1 MDAEAARKAA
11 RETLARQQYEIEYA
25 KKTPLYLASRMVGT
39 DKRSGEVFSLAH
51 LRSPLAEGEIVM
63 QGNLISDQKS
73 WRWQRFVAEQA
84 LELPRTIIGKGRQI
98 GVTWTVLAVD
108 VEEAIL
114 KPGTASLIFRQNES
128 DAIDNVRRWFSLYQS
143 LPKHFT
149 EHIKVLKPDRSVQPG
164 ESGVELLF
172 PDGRISNIV
181 PMTSAQSSGHG
192 SSVRRI
198 IVDEAAYIE
207 LLSDI
212 RAAIEPAAEDYPI
225 TVISTAHG
233 RSNIE
238 TGEGNEFHRLWASAE
253 ESGYKA
259 IFLAYDVHPNR
270 DEEWYETHPSVRSL
284 KVRQRNEQYPRNE
297 HEAFKLTAG
306 TYFDEEI
313 LLAYAEKIAYPVKRL
328 KFRPE
333 TNQRGVWVEDT
344 NGPLRVLVMPRQG
357 ASYGIAADT
366 ASGHGRDSTAAY
378 VIDLATMELVAEYH
392 QKIDHDLFAR
402 DLHFLGRLYN
412 TAEILIEQGDGD
424 VVITALRDG
433 KSGRRPYPKLYRHTI
448 DRKSVV

>member
-1 MDAEAARKAA
+1 
-11 RETLARQQYEIEYA
+11 
-25 KKTPLYLASRMVGT
+25 
-39 DKRSGEVFSLAH
+39 
-51 LRSPLAEGEIVM
+51 
-63 QGNLISDQKS
+63 
-73 WRWQRFVAEQA
+73 
-84 LELPRTIIGKGRQI
+84 
-98 GVTWTVLAVD
+98 
-108 VEEAIL
+108 
-114 KPGTASLIFRQNES
+114 
-128 DAIDNVRRWFSLYQS
+128 
-143 LPKHFT
+143 
-149 EHIKVLKPDRSVQPG
+149 
-164 ESGVELLF
+164 
-172 PDGRISNIV
+172 
-181 PMTSAQSSGHG
+181 
-192 SSVRRI
+192 
-198 IVDEAAYIE
+198 
-207 LLSDI
+207 
-212 RAAIEPAAEDYPI
+212 
-225 TVISTAHG
+225 VISTAHG

-313 LLAYAEKIAYPVKRL
+313 LLAYADRIRYPVKRL

-344 NGPLRVLVMPRQG
+344 NGALRVLAMPRDG

-433 KSGRRPYPKLYRHTI
+433 KSGRRPYPRLYRHTMQTKPKQGLAQVYGYPMNLRTRPLVI
-448 DRKSVV
+448 NQLEKALRDRELEWVTNDLLLEMENFIDEPAADSKLSKVGPWPRAAPGFHDDRVMACAMALELYRQRGTHEDTRPDRKPRKKPKPAFSFLELQGRSDADSKHVPSSSRAKRHRSARRRPSSSPR